1 MKKYYCPRCSKQM
14 KEEILDIDEGFALTL
29 ICSKCGLRKQLWYAK
44 TVSGGGKNE
53 TKTNEE
59 TSKGS

>member
-1 MKKYYCPRCSKQM
+1 MKKYYCPRCGKQM
-14 KEEILDIDEGFALTL
+14 KEEILDIPEGFALTVR
-29 ICSKCGLRKQLWYAK
+29 CECGFKKELWHA
-44 TVSGGGKNE
+44 TIISGGGKNE